1 VKVRPCAFAGAN
13 SIFAG
18 DKLLTTPNPDVNDD
32 MEMFEMLGLTPQN
45 HLQKFLSLLQLKLRA
60 LNLPL
65 LRKPKW
71 SRPDIQLTGI
81 LKPQLK
87 KSNFHTYKK
96 LIRLTRLNGFL
107 CNDISKPNKSPFRN

>member
-1 VKVRPCAFAGAN
+1 MEEAKPVEIWEMRMVAATRIIMPETQVRLSAGRMMSREGQAMCFCGAN

-45 HLQKFLSLLQLKLRA
+45 HLQKFLSLLQLKLA

-65 LRKPKW
+65 LEKNQNGQDR
-71 SRPDIQLTGI
+71 
-81 LKPQLK
+81 
-87 KSNFHTYKK
+87 TY
-96 LIRLTRLNGFL
+96 N
-107 CNDISKPNKSPFRN
+107 

>member
-1 VKVRPCAFAGAN
+1 MEEAKPVEIWEMIRMVAATRIIMPETQVRLSAGRMNMSREGQAMCFLRGQFN
-13 SIFAG
+13 FAG

-65 LRKPKW
+65 LEKTKMV
-71 SRPDIQLTGI
+71 
-81 LKPQLK
+81 K
-87 KSNFHTYKK
+87 
-96 LIRLTRLNGFL
+96 TRTHY
-107 CNDISKPNKSPFRN
+107 